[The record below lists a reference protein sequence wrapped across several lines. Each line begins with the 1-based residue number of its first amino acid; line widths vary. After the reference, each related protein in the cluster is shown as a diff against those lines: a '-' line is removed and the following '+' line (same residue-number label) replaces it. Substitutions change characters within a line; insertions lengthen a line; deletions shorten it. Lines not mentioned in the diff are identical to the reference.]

1 MHPAIEAMFD
11 EAENRYLKPNELN
24 VLTTYVESL
33 PERLNAYR
41 FLRDQELSIMQNVA
55 DQLESRCPGESQQTL
70 ERCLKNALLVMRYA
84 AMAMLLND
92 SEFLTNR
99 VVAWLEETNA
109 VYQTQ
114 AVDTAL
120 YQLLNHRLG
129 EVLNKE
135 QLSLLRPHLTL
146 AEKAVVMPQQAA
158 AMA

>member
-11 EAENRYLKPNELN
+11 EAENRYLKPEELT
-24 VLTTYVESL
+24 VLSTYVDSL
-33 PERLNAYR
+33 PERLDAYR
-41 FLRDQELSIMQNVA
+41 CLRDQEITVMQHVA
-55 DQLESRCPGESQQTL
+55 DQLEARCPNESQQTL

-99 VVAWLEETNA
+99 LVAWLEETNSI
-109 VYQTQ
+109 YQTQ
-114 AVDTAL
+114 TIDTTL

-129 EVLNKE
+129 EVLTQS
-135 QLSLLRPHLTL
+135 QLKLLRPHLTI
-146 AEKAVVMPQQAA
+146 AEKAVVMPTKTA

>member
-1 MHPAIEAMFD
+1 MHPTIEAMFD
-11 EAENRYLKPNELN
+11 EAENRYLKPDELN
-24 VLTTYVESL
+24 VLTTYVDSL
-33 PERLNAYR
+33 PERLNTYR
-41 FLRDQELSIMQNVA
+41 YLRDQEIGIMQHVA
-55 DQLESRCPGESQQTL
+55 DQLETRCPGESQYTL
-70 ERCLKNALLVMRYA
+70 ERCLKNAILVMRYA

-109 VYQTQ
+109 IYQTQ

-135 QLSLLRPHLTL
+135 QLSLLRPHLTV
-146 AEKAVVMPQQAA
+146 AEKAVVMPAKAA
-158 AMA
+158 TTA

>member
-11 EAENRYLKPNELN
+11 EAENRYLKPDELT

-55 DQLESRCPGESQQTL
+55 DQLEGRCPGESQQTL

-114 AVDTAL
+114 SVDTAL

-129 EVLNKE
+129 EILNKE
-135 QLSLLRPHLTL
+135 QLMLLRPHLTV
-146 AEKAVVMPQQAA
+146 AEKAVVMPPKAA